1 MYKSVWLI
9 DDNEIDNLISKKL
22 LERFDS
28 TISTREFLNARQAI
42 EEIENG
48 ADLPNIIL
56 LDINMPGMNG
66 WEFLDA
72 LLTTDVK
79 NVHVFVY
86 SSSIYDKDINK
97 ARSYGVV
104 VDFVNKPLNE
114 EKIAEI
120 VKPKYFET

>member
-1 MYKSVWLI
+1 MYKSIWLI

-22 LERFDS
+22 LERFDN
-28 TISTREFLNARQAI
+28 TINTMEFLNARQAI
-42 EEIENG
+42 EEIEKG
-48 ADLPNIIL
+48 TDLPNIIL

-66 WEFLDA
+66 WEFLDT
-72 LLTTDVK
+72 LLTINVK
-79 NVHVFVY
+79 SVHVFVY

-120 VKPKYFET
+120 VKPKYFEA